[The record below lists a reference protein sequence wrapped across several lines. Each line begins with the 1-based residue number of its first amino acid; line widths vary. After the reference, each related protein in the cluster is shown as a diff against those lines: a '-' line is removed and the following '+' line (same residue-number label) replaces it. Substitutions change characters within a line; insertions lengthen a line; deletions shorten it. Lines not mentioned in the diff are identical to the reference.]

1 MEFGIFDHLDRGR
14 EAPLADLFED
24 RLKMVERYEAA
35 GIHCYHLAEHHATTL
50 GMAPSPSVFLAAV
63 AQRTSRI
70 LFGPLVYILPLYD
83 PLRLIEEI
91 CMLDNLSRGRFQL
104 GVGRGIST
112 FEVGHFGIPHTKIR
126 GLYDEALEVVLNGL
140 TSEVLN
146 HDGRNYHYSNF
157 PMELRPVQKPHPP
170 LWYGTGTLGSAAWA
184 ARSNANIVINSPA
197 RVATSLIERFTETWH
212 KEQGDTSLPMMGITR
227 QLYVADTDTEAEV
240 RGRPA
245 FDSWF
250 ASFSKLW
257 QTFGANPIRY
267 PDNFDAARKA
277 GVITVGSPDTVR
289 AEITEQQEISG
300 CNYWVSRM
308 AYGDLTFEESARSL
322 DLFAAEVMPY
332 FRDVE
337 ARPAAE

>member
-14 EAPLADLFED
+14 EAPLADLYED
-24 RLKMVERYEAA
+24 RLKMVERYEAV

-70 LFGPLVYILPLYD
+70 LFGPLVYILPLYE

-146 HDGRNYHYSNF
+146 HDGQNYHYANF

-170 LWYGTGTLGSAAWA
+170 LWYGTGSPGSAAWA
-184 ARSNANIVINSPA
+184 ARNKANIVINTPA
-197 RVATSLIERFTETWH
+197 RLAAPLIEQFTETWR
-212 KEQGDTSLPMMGITR
+212 EAQGEAPLPMMGITR
-227 QLYVADTDTEAEV
+227 QLYVAETDAEAEA

-250 ASFSKLW
+250 ASFAKLW
-257 QTFGANPIRY
+257 QAFGANPIRY
-267 PDNFDAARKA
+267 PDTFDAAREA
-277 GVITVGSPDTVR
+277 GVITVGSPETVR
-289 AEITEQQEISG
+289 AEIAEQQQVSG

-322 DLFAAEVMPY
+322 DLFAAEVMPH
-332 FRDVE
+332 FRADE